1 MNKMRHVTAISFF
14 ALYFVL
20 NAGATIA
27 MAEPLTPSLLSPL
40 ELKGQT
46 LYTARCTACHS
57 VDYNGIGPAHK
68 NVVGRNAGVVKGY
81 TYSPALKAS
90 KLVWN
95 ERNLDQWLANPEL
108 LVPGQKMFIPTPDAD
123 ERAALIAYLKSISK

>member
-1 MNKMRHVTAISFF
+1 MNKIRRLATISLF
-14 ALYFVL
+14 ALCLVL
-20 NAGATIA
+20 NVGAIIA
-27 MAEPLTPSLLSPL
+27 MAEPATPSLLSPL
-40 ELKGQT
+40 ASKGQA
-46 LYTARCTACHS
+46 LYTVRCTACHS

-108 LVPGQKMFIPTPDAD
+108 LVPGQKMFISTPDAD
-123 ERAALIAYLKSISK
+123 ECAALIAYLKSVSR